1 MPNIWDDPPDIILED
16 DPWDETSEYPD
27 DPCADCPRR
36 GECDGTEEDSDD
48 PLENPPVPS

>member
-16 DPWDETSEYPD
+16 DQDEYPD

-36 GECDGTEEDSDD
+36 GECNGTEEDLDD
-48 PLENPPVPS
+48 LPDDLPDPS